1 MAGGRAA
8 FPTGRRACFR
18 RGTGTIAG
26 GRATFLTCS
35 WTCFRRG
42 TRTIA
47 GSRTTL
53 PTRNQACF
61 RRGTRTMAGGRATFP
76 TGNRACFRRG
86 TRTIAGSRTT
96 LPTRNQACFRRGTRT
111 MAGGQAEFPTG
122 NRACFCR
129 RDGTTAG
136 GRATLPTCSRTCF
149 WRRTGTIAGSRTTL
163 PTSNQACFRRRT
175 GTIDIRRAA
184 SPTGNRSWSCRGTG
198 TIADCRGAVPLPA
211 RSATVSR
218 THISR
223 EPVPATGGRTATV
236 AATTRAPNR
245 SRSRFCRA
253 TGGRAASSIETRV
266 ETAVITGDRAAS
278 APGGQVCQAS
288 NGPTP
293 ADSSPESRAS
303 GDCAGVRL
311 PSMPRTPFPLHPR
324 GTPRRQSRRDVPRFL
339 QRAPSCQ
346 VPGTVTAADPA
357 GKPGTATGIQISDA
371 LAAQEVVL
379 RRTLLKSGIPAIG
392 QMRMITH

>member
-1 MAGGRAA
+1 MAGGQAA
-8 FPTGRRACFR
+8 FLIGSRACFR
-18 RGTGTIAG
+18 PGTGTMAG

-42 TRTIA
+42 TGTMASGRTVFPSRNQACFCRRDGTTAGGRATLPTGNRTCFWRRTGTIAGSRTTLPTGNRTCFCRGTGTIA

-61 RRGTRTMAGGRATFP
+61 RRGA
-76 TGNRACFRRG
+76 
-86 TRTIAGSRTT
+86 
-96 LPTRNQACFRRGTRT
+96 
-111 MAGGQAEFPTG
+111 
-122 NRACFCR
+122 
-129 RDGTTAG
+129 
-136 GRATLPTCSRTCF
+136 
-149 WRRTGTIAGSRTTL
+149 GTIA
-163 PTSNQACFRRRT
+163 
-175 GTIDIRRAA
+175 IRRAA
-184 SPTGNRSWSCRGTG
+184 SPTGNRSRSCRGTG
-198 TIADCRGAVPLPA
+198 TIADCRGVVPLPA
-211 RSATVSR
+211 RSTTVSCAP
-218 THISR
+218 ISR
-223 EPVPATGGRTATV
+223 EPVPTTGGRTATV
-236 AATTRAPNR
+236 AATTRAPDG

-266 ETAVITGDRAAS
+266 ETAVSAGDRAAS

-293 ADSSPESRAS
+293 AGSSPESRAS

-357 GKPGTATGIQISDA
+357 GKPGTATGTQISDA